1 MKIVRE
7 IASSRIALEHAGPV
21 PDSIDDFTSVTDG
34 ARFMGHPDRA
44 DEFSFLSWRTAARRG
59 GSPSCRTSTLVTRR
73 AP

>member
-44 DEFSFLSWRTAARRG
+44 DEFSFLLENGARRG